1 MAKWET
7 VFDRALMERI
17 DNEPELVGQL
27 IDTAIR
33 MALAGHFKWWVTV
46 ADRID
51 ALDDA
56 MADDATATHSTENIA
71 EPISHTRPST
81 TPRRAAG

>member
-1 MAKWET
+1 MAKWDT

-17 DNEPELVGQL
+17 DNEPELVDQL

-33 MALAGHFKWWVTV
+33 MALAGHFKWWVMV

-56 MADDATATHSTENIA
+56 MADDTTATHPTE
-71 EPISHTRPST
+71 PLSHTHPST